1 MVTKNSMKILLIILT
16 LIGLAS
22 FLSLPAVAAPNWPIP
37 EGIKTIEVNGYDMAY
52 QETGS
57 GIPVVLVH
65 SSVVDYR
72 TWDTQVPDFSKAYRP
87 IAVSLR
93 HYYPEKWNGVGDDFS
108 VAQHASDIAAMIKKL
123 NLGKVHLLGHS
134 RGGSIALTVASL
146 YPEVIRTLILE
157 DADLEP
163 LMPET
168 REKQKRMAEA
178 KARGDSVRAN
188 LATGGPEK
196 AAQEF
201 VDSYGGRGSWEK
213 VPDRVK
219 QSILDN
225 IGTNTE
231 SGERGKL
238 SCPDIQKFNFPV
250 LLLNG
255 EKSPKLYGEM
265 FTIMRQCKPDIP
277 APLIVPNAAHNMHRE
292 NPVFYNKAVLDFLNQ
307 H

>member
-157 DADLEP
+157 DAEMEP

>member
-1 MVTKNSMKILLIILT
+1 MATKQLMKILLIMLT

-22 FLSLPAVAAPNWPIP
+22 FLSLPVVAAPRWPIP
-37 EGIKTIEVNGYDMAY
+37 DGIKTIEVNGYDMAY

-57 GIPVVLVH
+57 GSPLVLIQGAM
-65 SSVVDYR
+65 SDYR
-72 TWDTQVPDFSKAYRP
+72 TWDAQVPDFSMAYRT

-93 HYYPEKWNGVGDDFS
+93 HFYPEKWDGVGDDFT
-108 VAQHASDIAAMIKKL
+108 VAQHASDVAAMIKKL

-134 RGGSIALTVASL
+134 RGGSIAVTVASL

-157 DADLEP
+157 DGNMLP

-168 REKQKRMAEA
+168 PEKQKWMASV
-178 KARGDSVRAN
+178 KAGSNSVRAN
-188 LATGGPEK
+188 LATGGREK
-196 AAQEF
+196 AAQEWL
-201 VDSYGGRGSWEK
+201 DLRSPGTWEK
-213 VPDRVK
+213 APARVK
-219 QSILDN
+219 QIILDN
-225 IGTNTE
+225 IGTATE
-231 SGERGKL
+231 SGDRGNI
-238 SCPDIQKFNFPV
+238 SCADIQKFNFPV

-277 APLIVPNAAHNMHRE
+277 APLIVPNAGHNMHRE
-292 NPVFYNKAVLDFLNQ
+292 NPVFYNRGVLDFLKQ